1 VCEGEAEK
9 EGMSQAVLMREL
21 SIKTRTATGLII
33 GAISAFFLILIV
45 GIIVLNGIQSSPDT
59 SLDNRSEETIQITK
73 DNYILGMAILGII
86 GVFGIIAYYYTTI
99 GFGSNK

>member
-1 VCEGEAEK
+1 VREGKAEK

-45 GIIVLNGIQSSPDT
+45 GIIVLNGIQSSSDT
-59 SLDNRSEETIQITK
+59 SLDNRSKEAIQTTK
-73 DNYILGMAILGII
+73 DNFILGMAILGI
-86 GVFGIIAYYYTTI
+86 GGAFGIIAYYYTTI